1 MADDKIK
8 KARDLVDEGKYAQ
21 ARRLLKGNT
30 DPRARRLMEEIDDLA
45 PANSG
50 GTGFRDFL
58 HVILL
63 GLVFTALFGGIG
75 YAIASGMGIPQTVAT
90 TPTRES
96 QVQSPSG
103 DETPDGQQNVA
114 IEPSATP
121 PPTEIPCEA
130 QAWWDANNATTAQV
144 VTGAIDLKIE
154 TSGQQIQSAKQAFDN
169 WRSTIESE
177 TVAPCLSAV
186 KQAIVS
192 AAPGVEA
199 LYNAFLT
206 TSTEQSRA
214 QALVRAMDALLP
226 VTDELDKLSVS
237 GGDSAWI
244 GTVQDFT
251 RGECAAKRWYNEIIL
266 GKDYK
271 RFFALFDALDYNQIG
286 AATSS
291 LREMQGLRGSFQA
304 DSAAF
309 PECLKTASDALLA
322 AMEGFI
328 GFGNS
333 RLQGDAAN
341 ADAQFNAANTSLATF
356 YGELSKL
363 DASLS
368 GIRLKQ

>member
-1 MADDKIK
+1 
-8 KARDLVDEGKYAQ
+8 
-21 ARRLLKGNT
+21 
-30 DPRARRLMEEIDDLA
+30 MEEINDLA
-45 PANSG
+45 PAGSG

-63 GLVFTALFGGIG
+63 GLIFTALFGGIG
-75 YAIASGMGIPQTVAT
+75 YVIASSMGIPQSAAT

-96 QVQSPSG
+96 QAQPSNG
-103 DETPDGQQNVA
+103 DVTPDGSQSVA
-114 IEPSATP
+114 VEPSAIP

-154 TSGQQIQSAKQAFDN
+154 TSGQQIQSAKQAFDS
-169 WRSTIESE
+169 WRSAIEGE
-177 TVAPCLSAV
+177 TVAPCLQPVQQAV
-186 KQAIVS
+186 VN

-226 VTDELDKLSVS
+226 LTDELDKLSVS
-237 GGDSAWI
+237 GGDKAWI
-244 GTVQDFT
+244 TTVQDFT
-251 RGECAAKRWYNEIIL
+251 RGECPAKRWYNEIIL

-271 RFFALFDALDYNQIG
+271 RFFTLFDSLDYTQIG
-286 AATSS
+286 AATNS

-309 PECLKTASDALLA
+309 PECLKPASDALLA
-322 AMEGFI
+322 AMDGFV

-333 RLQGDAAN
+333 RLQNDMAN

-363 DASLS
+363 DGSLS